1 MKLSSL
7 SLDLK
12 SLVLGTL
19 AGIAI
24 MLSVGAATT
33 ATENKWEYKVVAS
46 GNANNPNPLG
56 TSEKQEA
63 FLNALGAK
71 GWAFVQN
78 EGGWMYFMRAK
89 P

>member
-1 MKLSSL
+1 MKLNNL
-7 SLDLK
+7 TLDRK
-12 SLVLGTL
+12 SVVLGTL
-19 AGIAI
+19 VGITI
-24 MLSVGAATT
+24 MLSVGAASSGNQ
-33 ATENKWEYKVVAS
+33 NKWEYKVVAS

-89 P
+89 Q